1 VLGLSSNQLLFEAD
15 TVPEFDS
22 LLRQLIRATSSIV
35 GQEEKEIKK
44 EGIIK
49 SRRVKDKVP

>member
-15 TVPEFDS
+15 TVPELDS

>member
-1 VLGLSSNQLLFEAD
+1 LLGLSSNQLLFEAD
-15 TVPEFDS
+15 TGPEFDS

-44 EGIIK
+44 E
-49 SRRVKDKVP
+49 